1 MITNIGLYDRI
12 FRLLVGVSLAITF
25 YLVPELEWASVGM
38 VPLATGF
45 FGWCPAYAAFGLR
58 TCRKENQQRFPLE
71 GDVS

>member
-12 FRLLVGVSLAITF
+12 FRLLVGGGLLFVLYQI
-25 YLVPELEWASVGM
+25 PNLEWAAVGL

-58 TCRKENQQRFPLE
+58 TCRKENQRRFPLE